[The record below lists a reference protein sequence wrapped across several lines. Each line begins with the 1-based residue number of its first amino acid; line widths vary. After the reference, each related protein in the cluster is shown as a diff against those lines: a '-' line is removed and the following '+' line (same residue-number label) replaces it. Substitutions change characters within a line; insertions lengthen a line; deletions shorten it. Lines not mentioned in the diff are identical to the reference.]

1 MKPRRTLRS
10 SRNATLDRLAG
21 KLKEELRK
29 VKKSPA
35 DVEAVHDARVAAR
48 RLLAAGE
55 LWAAHV
61 APWPAVRDRLPRL
74 VRKLGRVRNLDI
86 AIDLLRTGPK
96 EEAAARKELTRR
108 LRKLRREERSRI
120 EDWLSSRKID
130 RIDDKMKKV
139 VRDVRQKP
147 VLDAPSPP
155 DLAPHF
161 ARVMSL
167 FAGREWAP
175 SSEEAHAIRREA
187 RRLRYAH
194 ETLEWAYEPE
204 DFARV
209 VKVLARVQELAGEW
223 HDRVV
228 LEKHAARAMRKGKGK
243 APASLSRFLARIQA
257 ESKDL
262 SDKFVR
268 AASELTDLRRVI
280 VGDIR

>member
-1 MKPRRTLRS
+1 MKTRRTLRS
-10 SRNATLDRLAG
+10 SRNAALDGIAD
-21 KLKEELRK
+21 KLKGELRK
-29 VKKSPA
+29 VRKAPS
-35 DVEAVHDARVAAR
+35 DIEAVHDARVAAR

-61 APWPAVRDRLPRL
+61 SPWPAVRDRLPRL

-86 AIDLLRTGPK
+86 ALDLLRTGPK
-96 EEAAARKELTRR
+96 EEAEARKELARR
-108 LRKLRREERSRI
+108 LRKLRREERTRLS
-120 EDWLSSRKID
+120 EWLSRRKIQ
-130 RIDDKMKKV
+130 RIGRRLKKV
-139 VRDVRQKP
+139 VREVRQKP
-147 VLDAPSPP
+147 VLDPPSPP

-167 FAGREWAP
+167 FAGRGWAP

-209 VKVLARVQELAGEW
+209 AKALMQIQELAGDW
-223 HDRVV
+223 HDRVI
-228 LEKHAARAMRKGKGK
+228 LEKHAARASRRGKS
-243 APASLSRFLARIQA
+243 PAALSRFLARIQA

-262 SDKFVR
+262 SEKFAR
-268 AASELTDLRRVI
+268 AASDLADLRRVI
-280 VGDIR
+280 LGDIR

>member
-1 MKPRRTLRS
+1 MKQRRTLRS
-10 SRNATLDRLAG
+10 SRNATLDRLSG

-29 VKKSPA
+29 VRKSPA

-61 APWPAVRDRLPRL
+61 APWPSVRDRLPRL

-86 AIDLLRTGPK
+86 ALELLRTGPK
-96 EEAAARKELTRR
+96 EEAAARKELIRR
-108 LRKLRREERSRI
+108 LRKLRREERSRV
-120 EDWLSSRKID
+120 EDWLSGRKIS
-130 RIDDKMKKV
+130 RIDDKMRKV

-167 FAGREWAP
+167 FAGRAWAP

-209 VKVLARVQELAGEW
+209 VKVLGRIQELAGEW
-223 HDRVV
+223 HDRVI
-228 LEKHAARAMRKGKGK
+228 LEKYAARAIRRGK

-280 VGDIR
+280 LGDIR

>member
-21 KLKEELRK
+21 RLREELRK
-29 VKKSPA
+29 VRKSPA
-35 DVEAVHDARVAAR
+35 DDEAVHDARVAAR

-61 APWPAVRDRLPRL
+61 APWPGVRDRLPRI

-86 AIDLLRTGPK
+86 ALDLLRRGTK
-96 EEAAARKELTRR
+96 ETAAARKALARR
-108 LRKLRREERSRI
+108 LRKLRKEERARAAEWLSGTRI
-120 EDWLSSRKID
+120 ERLEQRM
-130 RIDDKMKKV
+130 RKV

-147 VLDAPSPP
+147 VLDAPSRS

-167 FAGREWAP
+167 FAGRAWAP
-175 SSEEAHAIRREA
+175 TSEEAHAIRREA

-194 ETLEWAYEPE
+194 ETLEWTYEPA
-204 DFARV
+204 DFLRAA
-209 VKVLARVQELAGEW
+209 KVLHRIQELAGEW

-228 LEKHAARAMRKGKGK
+228 LEKFAAKALKRGK
-243 APASLSRFLARIQA
+243 ASAGLTAFLAQIQA
-257 ESKDL
+257 ESKVL
-262 SDKFVR
+262 SGKFVR
-268 AASELTDLRRVI
+268 SAAELTDLRQLI

>member
-1 MKPRRTLRS
+1 MKARRTLRS
-10 SRNATLDRLAG
+10 SRNSTLDRLAET
-21 KLKEELRK
+21 LTEELEK
-29 VKKSPA
+29 VRKSPA
-35 DVEAVHDARVAAR
+35 DVEAIHDARVAAR

-61 APWPAVRDRLPRL
+61 APWPGVRDRLPRIA
-74 VRKLGRVRNLDI
+74 RRLGVVRNLDI
-86 AIDLLRTGPK
+86 ALDLLRRGGK
-96 EEAAARKELTRR
+96 EDEKARRSLSRL
-108 LRKLRREERSRI
+108 LRKLRRKERARVG
-120 EDWLSSRKID
+120 EWLSQRKID
-130 RIDDKMKKV
+130 RLQTRMKKV

-167 FAGREWAP
+167 FAGRTWEP

-204 DFARV
+204 DFQRV
-209 VKVLARVQELAGEW
+209 VKVLGRIQELAGDW
-223 HDRVV
+223 HDRCI
-228 LEKHAARAMRKGKGK
+228 LEKFAAKAIRRGKSAG
-243 APASLSRFLARIQA
+243 ALSGFLARIQA
-257 ESKDL
+257 ESKAL
-262 SDKFVR
+262 SEKFVR
-268 AASELTDLRRVI
+268 AATELTDLRQLI

>member
-21 KLKEELRK
+21 RLKEELRK

-55 LWAAHV
+55 LWASHV
-61 APWPAVRDRLPRL
+61 APWPGVRDRLPRL

-86 AIDLLRTGPK
+86 ALALLRTGPT
-96 EEAAARKELTRR
+96 EESAARKELTRR
-108 LRKLRREERSRI
+108 LRQIRREARARI
-120 EDWLSSRKID
+120 GDWLSRRRIE
-130 RIDDKMKKV
+130 RIDDRMKRV

-147 VLDAPSPP
+147 VLDAPSPS

-167 FAGREWAP
+167 FAGRAWAP
-175 SSEEAHAIRREA
+175 SPEEAHAIRREA

-194 ETLEWAYEPE
+194 ETLEWAYKPE

-209 VKVLARVQELAGEW
+209 VKVLSRIQELAGEW

-228 LEKHAARAMRKGKGK
+228 LEKHASRAMRKGE
-243 APASLSRFLARIQA
+243 APASLSRFLARIQT
-257 ESKDL
+257 ESKEL
-262 SDKFVR
+262 SGKFVR

-280 VGDIR
+280 LGDIR

>member
-61 APWPAVRDRLPRL
+61 APWPGIRDRLPRL

-86 AIDLLRTGPK
+86 ALELLRTGPN
-96 EEAAARKELTRR
+96 EDAAARKELRRR
-108 LRKLRREERSRI
+108 LRKLRREERARLAS
-120 EDWLSSRKID
+120 WLSRRKIARLD
-130 RIDDKMKKV
+130 ERMKKV
-139 VRDVRQKP
+139 VRDVREKP

-155 DLAPHF
+155 DLAPHY

-167 FAGREWAP
+167 FAGRAWAP

-209 VKVLARVQELAGEW
+209 VKALGRIQELAGEW
-223 HDRVV
+223 HDRVI
-228 LEKHAARAMRKGKGK
+228 LEKHASRAMRKGKAS
-243 APASLSRFLARIQA
+243 APLSLFLARIQA

-262 SDKFVR
+262 SEKFVR
-268 AASELTDLRRVI
+268 AASDLVDLRRVI
-280 VGDIR
+280 LGDIR